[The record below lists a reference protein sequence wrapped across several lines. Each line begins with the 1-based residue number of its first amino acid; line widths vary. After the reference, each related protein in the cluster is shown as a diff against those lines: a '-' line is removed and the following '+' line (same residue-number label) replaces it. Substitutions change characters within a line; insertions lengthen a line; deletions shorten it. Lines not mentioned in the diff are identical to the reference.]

1 MANSALNKLKSK
13 VKSKTLVGKQKNLDV
28 NKNGKLDKEDFK
40 ILRGNKMAKGGDLT
54 SAQIKAKS
62 YRVDSPSETR
72 EKKKL
77 SKALIKDEIKKI
89 PKNEMKTIQAYMDN
103 EDLLYNNK
111 MSKGGLTDDQK
122 EKLEYLKGQL
132 EIAKASFMKA
142 LNNGDKLRIK
152 SAKRNY
158 EDYAKDYNNLKY
170 NYPLLKKILRDNGF
184 ETPKYGHSSIRGT
197 RPPLNN
203 HYEIPDKVSSPSD
216 VRLYIKNISTVTT
229 DKLIADLKEN
239 GYEYKSNKD
248 FTGNGYYSIN
258 VKYMVDEDK
267 MAKGGEL
274 KSKFKD
280 GDMVYSYQNK
290 DYAAPINYVRFS
302 PWNSDLGSHP
312 NDTFKYRLTLKDG
325 NSNWIN
331 EESLYKTKQNQY
343 AKGGEVDD
351 FYDNLQVHVQGVGTI
366 YHGQSM
372 KEAIKKA
379 EAHLLKNPKAE
390 VVIVDEKYGDEYDL
404 NGNQVEDD
412 YAKGGELS
420 EAKMIQKLSKQ
431 FEGKDLWD
439 DEIMDEYEVKMFDYR
454 EDEEMEKWKRKNR
467 EKNYVVPFDSEDD
480 SYVFILV
487 PKDKME
493 KGGYMADGGYIY
505 KVGDIIHF
513 KDGEDWKVMKVKN
526 LINKLVIKPYNEKA
540 KEKNVS
546 IEIDIDMDY
555 VEKNANKMANGG
567 SIPNNYKGKKP
578 EQVWNEWTYRQ
589 KEHFLD
595 DHIHQIKKES
605 GDAGWQ
611 KARVINKSY
620 EDLPLF
626 VSDRI
631 IEHITTGQYA
641 EGGEIKNQY
650 KGKKAEQVWN
660 EWSIKQKE
668 HFLDDHEHQL
678 RKAGADTLTL
688 LRSSKKSYDD
698 LPLYV
703 SNALIEHVTTGQYAE
718 GGETGKYNREK
729 LLKEVE
735 EYDDILITNK
745 DGEEFIVYS
754 PSDYNDENTALWKSN
769 DYIIGTIPNDGREVK
784 VKYSDIVKVSH
795 EQHDEYAKGGETKKD
810 IAVDKNGK
818 AYSIGDIIFVRANYY
833 QVMFDATGK
842 IVLAKLDS
850 HYFPY
855 GKNIEAG
862 TPEFIYILKNGT
874 IFSNR
879 QNQMAKGGYMED
891 GGSLAEQNN
900 DMLQS
905 TITEM
910 KHHVDELKS
919 VVSKNTEVE
928 PWVIAKAER
937 ASTDLSDI
945 THYLEGEK
953 QKGLEMPFEKGGYMA
968 EGGMMSG
975 NSVVK
980 EKIDSVLSS
989 NTNEE
994 LNRFINPVKFMLE
1007 QAFAEDVDIE
1017 MIEYEATKEMEF
1029 QLEMSEMSNNKN
1041 NYKELRLIFAKIKA
1055 IFNNASAGFM
1065 AKGGYM
1071 AAGGMTPG
1079 RYYKD
1084 NSGNELRYVG
1094 ESKGKLLFKDG
1105 EKIVEKEESD
1115 FEDSPKE
1122 DKFFGFF
1129 KEGGEIKNQYENL
1142 TPKEIWSMWTEKQRM
1157 HFIRDHK
1164 HEFPEIMDST
1174 FILAKKDFGKL
1185 PARIQIAVEF
1195 HTEDGEYAMGGRLS
1209 SSAIERMEGLVPV
1222 GMMREF
1228 QKTGMVLRKY
1238 LKQDGFGDKDI
1249 TKYLCSKITNEYSE
1263 GGEVDSEKYEAV
1275 QTINQLKS
1283 AIATNPNIE
1292 TDTKVFIDGRLS
1304 NIMRLIDKAY
1314 AGLEEHE
1321 TITKLYFYI
1330 DSATENIDEIQKELV
1345 SNKSQT
1351 SIESDYI
1358 AKKLEDLYDLVSN
1371 MGFNIEMENED

>member
-40 ILRGNKMAKGGDLT
+40 ILRGNKMAEGGNLT

-62 YRVDSPSETR
+62 YRIDSPSETR

-77 SKALIKDEIKKI
+77 SKALIKDEIKRI

-132 EIAKASFMKA
+132 EIANASFMKA
-142 LNNGDKLRIK
+142 LKTGDKLRIK

-258 VKYMVDEDK
+258 IKYMVDEDK
-267 MAKGGEL
+267 M
-274 KSKFKD
+274 
-280 GDMVYSYQNK
+280 
-290 DYAAPINYVRFS
+290 
-302 PWNSDLGSHP
+302 
-312 NDTFKYRLTLKDG
+312 
-325 NSNWIN
+325 
-331 EESLYKTKQNQY
+331 

-467 EKNYVVPFDSEDD
+467 EKNYIVPFDSEDD

-493 KGGYMADGGYIY
+493 KGGYMANGGETKVAKFKVEDMVYSYQNKDYAAPINYVKFNPWDSNSGTHPNDTYKYRLSLKDGHSNWIDEKSLYKTKQKEYAKGGY
-505 KVGDIIHF
+505 
-513 KDGEDWKVMKVKN
+513 
-526 LINKLVIKPYNEKA
+526 
-540 KEKNVS
+540 
-546 IEIDIDMDY
+546 
-555 VEKNANKMANGG
+555 MADGG

-578 EQVWNEWTYRQ
+578 EQVWNEWSIRQ
-589 KEHFLD
+589 KEHFLE
-595 DHIHQIKKES
+595 DHEHQLRK
-605 GDAGWQ
+605 AGADTLTLLRSS
-611 KARVINKSY
+611 KKSY
-620 EDLPLF
+620 DDLPLY
-626 VSDRI
+626 VSNAL
-631 IEHITTGQYA
+631 IEHVTTGQYA

-668 HFLDDHEHQL
+668 HFLDDHKEEI
-678 RKAGADTLTL
+678 KKNSGNAGWQKYYDIN
-688 LRSSKKSYDD
+688 KSYDD

-891 GGSLAEQNN
+891 GGTLAEQNN
-900 DMLQS
+900 DMLKS
-905 TITEM
+905 TIVEM

-968 EGGMMSG
+968 DGGMMSG

-980 EKIDSVLSS
+980 EKIDSILSS

-994 LNRFINPVKFMLE
+994 LNRFIKPVKFMLD

-1029 QLEMSEMSNNKN
+1029 QLQMSEMSNNKN

-1304 NIMRLIDKAY
+1304 NIMRLVDKAY

-1321 TITKLYFYI
+1321 DVKKLYFYI

>member
-302 PWNSDLGSHP
+302 PWNSEGSHP
-312 NDTFKYRLTLKDG
+312 NDTFKYRLTFG

-467 EKNYVVPFDSEDD
+467 EKNYIVPFDSEDD

-493 KGGYMADGGYIY
+493 KGGYMANGGETKVAKFKVEDMVYSYQNGKDYAAPINYVKFNPWDSNSGTHPNDTYKYRLSLKDGHSNWIDEKSLYKTKQKEYAKGGY
-505 KVGDIIHF
+505 
-513 KDGEDWKVMKVKN
+513 
-526 LINKLVIKPYNEKA
+526 
-540 KEKNVS
+540 
-546 IEIDIDMDY
+546 
-555 VEKNANKMANGG
+555 MADGG

-578 EQVWNEWTYRQ
+578 EQVWNEWTY
-589 KEHFLD
+589 K
-595 DHIHQIKKES
+595 
-605 GDAGWQ
+605 
-611 KARVINKSY
+611 
-620 EDLPLF
+620 
-626 VSDRI
+626 
-631 IEHITTGQYA
+631 
-641 EGGEIKNQY
+641 
-650 KGKKAEQVWN
+650 
-660 EWSIKQKE
+660 
-668 HFLDDHEHQL
+668 
-678 RKAGADTLTL
+678 
-688 LRSSKKSYDD
+688 
-698 LPLYV
+698 
-703 SNALIEHVTTGQYAE
+703 
-718 GGETGKYNREK
+718 
-729 LLKEVE
+729 
-735 EYDDILITNK
+735 
-745 DGEEFIVYS
+745 
-754 PSDYNDENTALWKSN
+754 
-769 DYIIGTIPNDGREVK
+769 
-784 VKYSDIVKVSH
+784 
-795 EQHDEYAKGGETKKD
+795 TK
-810 IAVDKNGK
+810 
-818 AYSIGDIIFVRANYY
+818 R
-833 QVMFDATGK
+833 T
-842 IVLAKLDS
+842 
-850 HYFPY
+850 
-855 GKNIEAG
+855 
-862 TPEFIYILKNGT
+862 
-874 IFSNR
+874 
-879 QNQMAKGGYMED
+879 
-891 GGSLAEQNN
+891 
-900 DMLQS
+900 
-905 TITEM
+905 
-910 KHHVDELKS
+910 
-919 VVSKNTEVE
+919 
-928 PWVIAKAER
+928 
-937 ASTDLSDI
+937 
-945 THYLEGEK
+945 
-953 QKGLEMPFEKGGYMA
+953 
-968 EGGMMSG
+968 
-975 NSVVK
+975 
-980 EKIDSVLSS
+980 
-989 NTNEE
+989 
-994 LNRFINPVKFMLE
+994 
-1007 QAFAEDVDIE
+1007 
-1017 MIEYEATKEMEF
+1017 
-1029 QLEMSEMSNNKN
+1029 
-1041 NYKELRLIFAKIKA
+1041 
-1055 IFNNASAGFM
+1055 
-1065 AKGGYM
+1065 
-1071 AAGGMTPG
+1071 
-1079 RYYKD
+1079 
-1084 NSGNELRYVG
+1084 
-1094 ESKGKLLFKDG
+1094 
-1105 EKIVEKEESD
+1105 
-1115 FEDSPKE
+1115 
-1122 DKFFGFF
+1122 FF
-1129 KEGGEIKNQYENL
+1129 
-1142 TPKEIWSMWTEKQRM
+1142 R
-1157 HFIRDHK
+1157 
-1164 HEFPEIMDST
+1164 
-1174 FILAKKDFGKL
+1174 
-1185 PARIQIAVEF
+1185 
-1195 HTEDGEYAMGGRLS
+1195 
-1209 SSAIERMEGLVPV
+1209 
-1222 GMMREF
+1222 
-1228 QKTGMVLRKY
+1228 
-1238 LKQDGFGDKDI
+1238 
-1249 TKYLCSKITNEYSE
+1249 
-1263 GGEVDSEKYEAV
+1263 
-1275 QTINQLKS
+1275 
-1283 AIATNPNIE
+1283 
-1292 TDTKVFIDGRLS
+1292 
-1304 NIMRLIDKAY
+1304 
-1314 AGLEEHE
+1314 
-1321 TITKLYFYI
+1321 
-1330 DSATENIDEIQKELV
+1330 
-1345 SNKSQT
+1345 
-1351 SIESDYI
+1351 
-1358 AKKLEDLYDLVSN
+1358 
-1371 MGFNIEMENED
+1371 

>member
-1 MANSALNKLKSK
+1 MANSALNKLKAK

-40 ILRGNKMAKGGDLT
+40 ILRGNKMAKGGAT
-54 SAQIKAKS
+54 
-62 YRVDSPSETR
+62 
-72 EKKKL
+72 
-77 SKALIKDEIKKI
+77 
-89 PKNEMKTIQAYMDN
+89 
-103 EDLLYNNK
+103 
-111 MSKGGLTDDQK
+111 
-122 EKLEYLKGQL
+122 
-132 EIAKASFMKA
+132 
-142 LNNGDKLRIK
+142 
-152 SAKRNY
+152 
-158 EDYAKDYNNLKY
+158 
-170 NYPLLKKILRDNGF
+170 
-184 ETPKYGHSSIRGT
+184 
-197 RPPLNN
+197 
-203 HYEIPDKVSSPSD
+203 KV
-216 VRLYIKNISTVTT
+216 
-229 DKLIADLKEN
+229 A
-239 GYEYKSNKD
+239 
-248 FTGNGYYSIN
+248 
-258 VKYMVDEDK
+258 
-267 MAKGGEL
+267 
-274 KSKFKD
+274 KFKVE
-280 GDMVYSYQNK
+280 DMVYSYQNK
-290 DYAAPINYVRFS
+290 DYAAPINYVKFN
-302 PWNSDLGSHP
+302 PWDSNSGTHP
-312 NDTFKYRLTLKDG
+312 NDTYKYRLSLKDG
-325 NSNWIN
+325 HSNWID
-331 EESLYKTKQNQY
+331 EKSLYKTKQKEY
-343 AKGGEVDD
+343 AKGGETSKDLDKKLAKIVLN
-351 FYDNLQVHVQGVGTI
+351 NL
-366 YHGQSM
+366 
-372 KEAIKKA
+372 IK
-379 EAHLLKNPKAE
+379 
-390 VVIVDEKYGDEYDL
+390 EKYEFSEIYSLSRFIRENIKNEYKERLPITLANPDNYKMSSTILRPLINKDVYMDDDALIVGNKKVMSVNKNTTWKDVADEL
-404 NGNQVEDD
+404 NID
-412 YAKGGELS
+412 YEKVS
-420 EAKMIQKLSKQ
+420 EKKEQYK
-431 FEGKDLWD
+431 
-439 DEIMDEYEVKMFDYR
+439 
-454 EDEEMEKWKRKNR
+454 
-467 EKNYVVPFDSEDD
+467 VVHSF
-480 SYVFILV
+480 
-487 PKDKME
+487 KDKM
-493 KGGYMADGGYIY
+493 AD
-505 KVGDIIHF
+505 
-513 KDGEDWKVMKVKN
+513 
-526 LINKLVIKPYNEKA
+526 
-540 KEKNVS
+540 
-546 IEIDIDMDY
+546 
-555 VEKNANKMANGG
+555 
-567 SIPNNYKGKKP
+567 
-578 EQVWNEWTYRQ
+578 
-589 KEHFLD
+589 
-595 DHIHQIKKES
+595 
-605 GDAGWQ
+605 
-611 KARVINKSY
+611 
-620 EDLPLF
+620 
-626 VSDRI
+626 
-631 IEHITTGQYA
+631 
-641 EGGEIKNQY
+641 
-650 KGKKAEQVWN
+650 
-660 EWSIKQKE
+660 
-668 HFLDDHEHQL
+668 
-678 RKAGADTLTL
+678 
-688 LRSSKKSYDD
+688 
-698 LPLYV
+698 
-703 SNALIEHVTTGQYAE
+703 

-795 EQHDEYAKGGETKKD
+795 EQHDDYAKGGELSEDKMIQKLSKQFEGKD
-810 IAVDKNGK
+810 LWDDEIMDEYEVK
-818 AYSIGDIIFVRANYY
+818 
-833 QVMFDATGK
+833 MFDYREDEEMEK
-842 IVLAKLDS
+842 WKRKNREKNYIVPFDS
-850 HYFPY
+850 EDDSYV
-855 GKNIEAG
+855 
-862 TPEFIYILKNGT
+862 FILVPKDK
-874 IFSNR
+874 
-879 QNQMAKGGYMED
+879 MEKGGYMAD
-891 GGSLAEQNN
+891 GGSIPNNYKGKKPEQVWNEWTAEQKRHFVEDHEDQLRKTGGDTLTLLKLSKKSYDDLPLYVSNALIEHVTTGQYAEGGETKKEKSYIIVGRNITIKSDDVKDFIKRANVNGYTLNKVYKKNDEEVKSANPIYDFSWMIGLPKFKELVGPMKDGPNQFRYEDEWVNERMSVEKGGYMADGGETYDKALFKKELVEFKKEIKEGYGWISPDYVSDSWENMGLKTNVSKFKSQASQDLFKDLIDSGLLYHEEYEGNEEQGEKIESFRELYGFNYGEKYEKGGYMANGGTLEEQNN

-953 QKGLEMPFEKGGYMA
+953 QKGLEMPFEKGGYMT

-1017 MIEYEATKEMEF
+1017 MIEYEATKEMGF

-1065 AKGGYM
+1065 AKGGYMAEGGEVNSKIKELQTNLSKAITKSQDEIKALGQYYNVGSTSLKSLAEAFAKLNSAAIDILFGTYDKDLKSKEGMEKGGYM

-1122 DKFFGFF
+1122 DSFFGFF

-1185 PARIQIAVEF
+1185 PARVQIAVEF

-1209 SSAIERMEGLVPV
+1209 FQSHQRMDELTSITTKK
-1222 GMMREF
+1222 EF
-1228 QKTGMVLRKY
+1228 KKAANSLRY
-1238 LKQDGFGDKDI
+1238 ELTEDGFENDEVDKF
-1249 TKYLCSKITNEYSE
+1249 LCHLVSNSYAKGGYMAK
-1263 GGEVDSEKYEAV
+1263 GGEIDSEKYEAV

-1304 NIMRLIDKAY
+1304 NIMRLVDKAY

-1321 TITKLYFYI
+1321 DVKKLYFYI

-1371 MGFNIEMENED
+1371 MGFNIEMEKED